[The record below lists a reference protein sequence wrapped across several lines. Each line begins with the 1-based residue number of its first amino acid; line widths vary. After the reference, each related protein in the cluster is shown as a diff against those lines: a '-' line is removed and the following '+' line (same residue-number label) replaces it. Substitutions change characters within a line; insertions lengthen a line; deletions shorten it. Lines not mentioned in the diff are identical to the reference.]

1 MSTAAQIAA
10 NRANSK
16 LSTGPTSET
25 GKSASKLNGLKTGL
39 TGRTVV
45 LPSDDLAA
53 YQSHLAKF
61 SKKFEP
67 ATDDERTL
75 VQSLADT
82 EWRLARIP
90 ALETGIYALGR
101 LELSSLF
108 ADQGAD
114 ISDAV
119 VEAKIFIVY
128 QRELKNLA
136 MQESRLRRHREQDTA
151 ALKAMQHER
160 KNEGHK
166 QLTYAA
172 MELMNCVNEK
182 IEFVPADFGFA
193 FPLEKIQRRAAAFN
207 NSFFPHI
214 KLTQAEKSDRA
225 VDYPLL
231 TNRTSA

>member
-1 MSTAAQIAA
+1 MSTTAQIAA

-25 GKSASKLNGLKTGL
+25 GKAASKLNGLKTGL

-45 LPSDDLAA
+45 LPSEDLAA
-53 YQSHLAKF
+53 YQSHLEKF
-61 SKKFEP
+61 NRKFDP

-90 ALETGIYALGR
+90 ALETGIYALGS
-101 LELSSLF
+101 LELAALF
-108 ADQGAD
+108 EEQGD
-114 ISDAV
+114 DVRGAV
-119 VEAKIFIVY
+119 LEAKIFVVY

-136 MQESRLRRHREQDTA
+136 MQETRLRRHREQDTA
-151 ALKAMQHER
+151 ALKALQHER

-182 IEFVPADFGFA
+182 MEFVPADFGFA

-207 NSFFPHI
+207 NSFFPQI

-225 VDYPLL
+225 ADYPFL
-231 TNRTSA
+231 TKATAC